1 MNLLI
6 GVQIQKHLIHDNLK
20 RLRRKISSNK
30 SGYLEESY
38 QVTKV
43 DYKSVFVMN
52 NVTNS
57 ASKFF
62 FNVLVCF
69 SFVVVVF
76 FGFFCCL
83 RSIFSTFKVKK
94 II

>member
-57 ASKFF
+57 ASNFF
-62 FNVLVCF
+62 LMC
-69 SFVVVVF
+69 
-76 FGFFCCL
+76 
-83 RSIFSTFKVKK
+83 
-94 II
+94 